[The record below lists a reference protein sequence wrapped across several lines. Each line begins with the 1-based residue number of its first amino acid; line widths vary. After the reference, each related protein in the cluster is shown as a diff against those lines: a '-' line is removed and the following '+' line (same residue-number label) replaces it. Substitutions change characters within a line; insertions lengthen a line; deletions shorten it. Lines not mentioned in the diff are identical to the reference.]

1 MSYVMSKTTVQA
13 RVPRELKQNAEII
26 LSDMGMTI
34 SDGIRLF
41 LYQTVAENQIPSK
54 PKLRKLSKE
63 FMNAIK
69 ELDSGKAES
78 FESIDDLVA
87 SWK

>member
-1 MSYVMSKTTVQA
+1 MSKTTVQA
-13 RVPRELKQNAEII
+13 RVPRELKQNAETI
-26 LSDMGMTI
+26 LSDMGMTL

-41 LYQTVAENQIPSK
+41 LYQTVAENQLSSK
-54 PKLRKLSKE
+54 TKLRKPSKE
-63 FMNAIK
+63 FMDAIK

-78 FESIDDLVA
+78 FDSIDDLVA